1 MQKRTM
7 LMFLLIFCTALV
19 WGQENTEIKEET
31 DKTEKPA
38 KEKADKSSKAKAEKP
53 VKEEKPQ
60 TSGLAIPKNM
70 FEIGVN
76 GGISLLGS
84 DAAFKTSLK
93 DINGKSKMALGY
105 GLHFR
110 KALDYVFS
118 LRLDLMRGTL
128 LGQNA
133 PEDGDREFYTTW
145 NSATLYG
152 VMSLN
157 SLRWDKPVRSTNLFV
172 MGGAGGSMFDAT
184 RTIDGDDRT
193 PDTLSAM
200 AGHVAMGAGIS
211 FRVGKKIN
219 IGLQEQAFVTMGKHA
234 DQIDNIA
241 TGKSTF
247 RDVVSFTSLSLNF
260 NLGNASSQTEPLYWI
275 NPMDGVLNS
284 IDEKINQRT
293 TGLIKD
299 EDGDGVIDAID
310 MDPNT
315 PAGAM
320 VDTKGRVLDS
330 DRDGVPDHID
340 KEPFYMP
347 QTNEKVDE
355 HGVVTNPQAGGPGRP
370 GNSGGGVT
378 EERVKEL
385 IDQALQNYQIA
396 DNRSSAAEWFLP
408 MLHFASSSSQ
418 IKYSDYGNLAGVGR
432 MMKANPNIRLVV
444 TGFTDSTGSES
455 INNLLS
461 FERAKNVIEHL
472 VNNHGLARGRFV
484 LQWKGSADNLVP
496 TSSSYMN
503 RRAEFRIAGPGD
515 VEQDAPTQKEGGY

>member
-7 LMFLLIFCTALV
+7 LLFLLIFCSGLV
-19 WGQENTEIKEET
+19 WGQDAIETTEEKP
-31 DKTEKPA
+31 KTEKPA
-38 KEKADKSSKAKAEKP
+38 KGKGDKEPKEKAEKP
-53 VKEEKPQ
+53 VKEEKEKPR

-70 FEIGVN
+70 FEFGLN
-76 GGISLLGS
+76 GGATILGS
-84 DAAFKTSLK
+84 DVAPKPS
-93 DINGKSKMALGY
+93 Y
-105 GLHFR
+105 GVGFHIR
-110 KALDYVFS
+110 KATDYVFS
-118 LRLDLMRGTL
+118 MRADFLYADLKGM
-128 LGQNA
+128 N
-133 PEDGDREFYTTW
+133 PVSNIEREFNTNW
-145 NSATLYG
+145 ISGSLLG

-157 SLRWDKPVRSTNLFV
+157 SLRWDKSVRSTNLYV
-172 MGGAGGSMFDAT
+172 MGGAGVNYFEARSFDTDDNT
-184 RTIDGDDRT
+184 RVF
-193 PDTLSAM
+193 DTLDREFAP
-200 AGHVAMGAGIS
+200 HVGLGAGIS
-211 FRVGKKIN
+211 FRIGPKVN
-219 IGLQEQAFVTMGKHA
+219 IGLEEQAMMVFGKRA
-234 DQIDNIA
+234 DFIDNIS

-247 RDVVSFTSLSLNF
+247 RDVLSFTSLSINF
-260 NLGNASSQTEPLYWI
+260 NIGSASSKTEPLYWI

-284 IDEKINQRT
+284 IDDKINQRT

-310 MDPNT
+310 QDPNT

-320 VDTKGRVLDS
+320 VDTKGRTLDS

-347 QTNEKVDE
+347 QPTEKVDE
-355 HGVVTNPQAGGPGRP
+355 NGVVTNPQAGGPGRP
-370 GNSGGGVT
+370 GNGGGGVT

-385 IDQALQNYQIA
+385 IDQALQNYQIT

-408 MLHFASSSSQ
+408 MLHFPSSTAV

-432 MMKANPNIRLVV
+432 MLKANPNIRLVV

-455 INNLLS
+455 VNNQLS
-461 FERAKNVIEHL
+461 YERAKNVIEHL
-472 VNNHGLARGRFV
+472 VNNHGVTRGRFV

-515 VEQDAPTQKEGGY
+515 VEQDPPAPKEGGY

>member
-7 LMFLLIFCTALV
+7 LLFLLIFCTGLV
-19 WGQENTEIKEET
+19 WGQDAIESTEEKA
-31 DKTEKPA
+31 KTEKPA
-38 KEKADKSSKAKAEKP
+38 KGRGDKEPKEKAEKP
-53 VKEEKPQ
+53 AKVEQEKPK

-70 FEIGVN
+70 FEIGLN
-76 GGISLLGS
+76 GGAAILGG
-84 DAAFKTSLK
+84 DATFKPSY
-93 DINGKSKMALGY
+93 GV

-118 LRLDLMRGTL
+118 LRGDFLYADLKGMNDPNT
-128 LGQNA
+128 NVN
-133 PEDGDREFYTTW
+133 REYETTW
-145 NSATLYG
+145 MSGTIYA

-157 SLRWDKPVRSTNLFV
+157 SLRWDKPVRGTNLYF
-172 MGGAGGSMFDAT
+172 MAGGGLDGFEAT
-184 RTIDGDDRT
+184 RIEDGLEPRNEV
-193 PDTLSAM
+193 LKKGFFQINEGA
-200 AGHVAMGAGIS
+200 HLAMGAGIA
-211 FRVGKKIN
+211 FRLGKKVN
-219 IGLQEQAFVTMGKHA
+219 IALEEQAMMLLGSYA
-234 DQIDNIA
+234 DRVDNIA
-241 TGKSTF
+241 SGKSTF
-247 RDVVSFTSLSLNF
+247 RDVVSFTNLSINF
-260 NLGNASSQTEPLYWI
+260 NIGNASSQTEPLYWI
-275 NPMDGVLNS
+275 NPMDGVMNS

-299 EDGDGVIDAID
+299 EDGDGVLDAID
-310 MDPNT
+310 QDPNT

-320 VDTKGRVLDS
+320 VDTKGRTLDS

-355 HGVVTNPQAGGPGRP
+355 TGVVTNPQAGGPGRP
-370 GNSGGGVT
+370 SNGGGGVT

-408 MLHFASSSSQ
+408 MLHFPSSTAV

-455 INNLLS
+455 SNNQLS

-472 VNNHGLARGRFV
+472 VNSHGIARGRFV

-515 VEQDAPTQKEGGY
+515 VEQEAPAPKEGGY

>member
-60 TSGLAIPKNM
+60 TSGLAIPRNM
-70 FEIGVN
+70 IEFGLN
-76 GGISLLGS
+76 GGATILGS
-84 DAAFKTSLK
+84 DVKPQPS
-93 DINGKSKMALGY
+93 Y
-105 GLHFR
+105 GVGFHIR
-110 KALDYVFS
+110 KATDYVFS
-118 LRLDLMRGTL
+118 LRADFLYADLKGMNPTTNIEREFNTNWLSGTL
-128 LGQNA
+128 
-133 PEDGDREFYTTW
+133 
-145 NSATLYG
+145 SG

-157 SLRWDKPVRSTNLFV
+157 SLRWDKPVRSTNLYV
-172 MGGAGGSMFDAT
+172 MGGAGLNYFEARSFDT
-184 RTIDGDDRT
+184 DDNQRVF
-193 PDTLSAM
+193 DTLGREFTPHLM
-200 AGHVAMGAGIS
+200 MGAGIS
-211 FRVGKKIN
+211 FRLGKKIN
-219 IGLQEQAFVTMGKHA
+219 IALEEQGMMAFGKRA
-234 DQIDNIA
+234 DLIDGIS

-247 RDVVSFTSLSLNF
+247 RDVLSFTNLCINF

>member
-38 KEKADKSSKAKAEKP
+38 KEKVQKPGKEKAEKP

-70 FEIGVN
+70 FEVGLN
-76 GGISLLGS
+76 GGLAILGG
-84 DAAFKTSLK
+84 DASIKPSYGA
-93 DINGKSKMALGY
+93 

-118 LRLDLMRGTL
+118 LRGDFLYAKLMGMNDPQKNINREYETTWMSGTL
-128 LGQNA
+128 YA
-133 PEDGDREFYTTW
+133 
-145 NSATLYG
+145 

-157 SLRWDKPVRSTNLFV
+157 SLRWDKAVRNSNLYF
-172 MGGAGGSMFDAT
+172 MAGAGLDGFDAI
-184 RTIDGDDRT
+184 RIEDGLEPRNES
-193 PDTLSAM
+193 LKKGFLQINEGA
-200 AGHVAMGAGIS
+200 HVAIGAGLS
-211 FRVGKKIN
+211 FRLGKGVN
-219 IGLQEQAFVTMGKHA
+219 IGLEEQAMMILGSYA
-234 DQIDNIA
+234 DKVDNIA
-241 TGKSTF
+241 SGNSTF
-247 RDVVSFTSLSLNF
+247 RDVVSFTNLSINF
-260 NLGNASSQTEPLYWI
+260 NLGNPSSQTEPLYWI

-330 DRDGVPDHID
+330 DRDGVPDHVD

-347 QTNEKVDE
+347 QPNEKVDE

-370 GNSGGGVT
+370 GNSGNGVT

-408 MLHFASSSSQ
+408 MLHFSSSSSV

-455 INNLLS
+455 INNMLS
-461 FERAKNVIEHL
+461 FERSKNVIEHL

-515 VEQDAPTQKEGGY
+515 VEQDAPAQKEGGY